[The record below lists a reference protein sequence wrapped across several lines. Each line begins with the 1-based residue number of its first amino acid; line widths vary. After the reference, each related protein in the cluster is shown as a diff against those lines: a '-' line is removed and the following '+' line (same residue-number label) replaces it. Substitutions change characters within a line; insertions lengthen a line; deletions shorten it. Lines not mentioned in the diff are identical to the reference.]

1 MLKPQNHFDQFV
13 LCWLAT
19 VSEKGVPNVSP
30 KELFVFERE
39 KRLLMANIASPQSVK
54 NIQANPQVCVSGV
67 NIWTQKGLQ
76 CKGKAVVIDPKHKN
90 FRQKVKR
97 FEMLIQGKFKVLHII
112 QIQIETVKEI
122 KAPSYLF
129 YKDTTEQIQ
138 IEAAKKR
145 YRSLFVEQKE

>member
-1 MLKPQNHFDQFV
+1 MLKPENYFDQFV

-30 KELFVFERE
+30 KELFIFERE
-39 KRLLMANIASPQSVK
+39 KQLLIANIASPQSVK
-54 NIQANPQVCVSGV
+54 NIRANPQVCVSGV

-76 CKGKAVVIDPKHKN
+76 CKGKAVVIDPKNKK
-90 FRQKVKR
+90 FEQKETLFKT
-97 FEMLIQGKFKVLHII
+97 LIQGKFKVLHII

-129 YKDTTEQIQ
+129 IKETTEQSQ
-138 IEAAKKR
+138 LEVAKMR
-145 YRSLFVEQKE
+145 YRALFVEQKE

>member
-1 MLKPQNHFDQFV
+1 
-13 LCWLAT
+13 
-19 VSEKGVPNVSP
+19 
-30 KELFVFERE
+30 
-39 KRLLMANIASPQSVK
+39 MANIASPQSVK
-54 NIQANPQVCVSGV
+54 NIRANPQVCVSGV

>member
-54 NIQANPQVCVSGV
+54 NIRANPQVCVSGV

>member
-30 KELFVFERE
+30 KELFVFEGE
-39 KRLLMANIASPQSVK
+39 KHLLIANIASPQSVK
-54 NIQANPQVCVSGV
+54 NIQANCQVCVSGI

-76 CKGKAVVIDPKHKN
+76 CKGQAEVLTPQHQDFPKKAQLFETKN
-90 FRQKVKR
+90 
-97 FEMLIQGKFKVLHII
+97 QGKFKVLHII
-112 QIQIETVKEI
+112 QIQIQTVKEI

-129 YKDTTEQIQ
+129 YKETNERSQ
-138 IEAAKKR
+138 IEASKKQ
-145 YRSLFVEQKE
+145 YQNLLVEQKE

>member
-76 CKGKAVVIDPKHKN
+76 CKGKAVVIDPKHKK

-97 FEMLIQGKFKVLHII
+97 FEKLIQGKFKVLHII

>member
-30 KELFVFERE
+30 KGLFVFERE

-54 NIQANPQVCVSGV
+54 NIRANPQVCVSGV